1 VTDIWVMNSQHWLN
15 QTFAGVSGYNP
26 VQETGVTGWNTMY
39 ALTRALQHEL
49 GITALSDNFGPTT
62 LSRLTSQFPTIS
74 ATTQNTNSRVAGI
87 IQCALWC
94 KGYSGGGSFG
104 TWDSSVSNSVS
115 AVNSDMGLGSAAS
128 FSPKAVKSLLT
139 MDAYVVV
146 NGGSSDIRTVQQW
159 MNGNYRSRQDF
170 YVMPC
175 DGHYSRDVQRGL
187 LYAIQ
192 YELGMADGTANGNF
206 GPGTQSGLQ
215 TQGVFGQGAADSA
228 RHLVRLFQGALRF
241 NGYSPPFDGN
251 FGAVT
256 ASETSD
262 FQEFVRL
269 PDTSSANFAT
279 WASLLVSTGDPNRA
293 ATAADTST
301 PLTSSSAATLHGAGY
316 RTIGRYLNG
325 TSKRIAPGELNV
337 IFNAGLTAYPVYQEY
352 NSASQYFDDAQGY
365 TQGVAAVRRA
375 RQLGMK
381 AGTVIYF
388 PVDYDPTDDE
398 ISAVIIPYFN
408 GVKRGVQTS
417 TSVAYQIGVYGT
429 RNVCSRVS
437 AQGLAMSSFIAGM
450 STGWSGNLGFT
461 LPENWAYDQIQNLT
475 VSGLEIDK
483 DVKSPLALP
492 IGSNDVLDT
501 PVDHSGASPAFDD
514 FFWWITE
521 LTHLAETAV
530 APYSLVLSSTDV
542 YELVLHQLQVSHRPT
557 PNYDDLMWRAYTPEP
572 EVISTNPI
580 FAAAMAQSR
589 ADFEATATP
598 QPATATYRGQIDH
611 WAASARAYLNYGA
624 YTQSDS
630 TQIGD
635 LGSWALDLVTCWG
648 DYADSRHALSYM
660 AGARSWMHEHIGTTN
675 PSKFGLLDLI
685 SDVDAYIVEHQ
696 RNADPGRPLSDIVRE
711 ILVECAA
718 DPRWRYQQFLDW
730 RFGSRTALEAA
741 ARDAFQSPNLWIS
754 TPVGA
759 KAGGRLPGDAGVAGV
774 DPDGAEL
781 ASELDETVIGFADRI
796 MAFVNDSDPNA

>member
-1 VTDIWVMNSQHWLN
+1 MADQWVMNSQHWLN

-26 VQETGVTGWNTMY
+26 VQETGNTGWNTMY

-49 GITALSDNFGPTT
+49 GITALSDNFGATT
-62 LSRLTSQFPTIS
+62 LSRLTSQFPAIS
-74 ATTQNTNSRVAGI
+74 ATTQNSNPRVAGI

-94 KGYSGGGSFG
+94 KGYSGGGTFG
-104 TWDSSVSNSVS
+104 TWDGVVSSSVST
-115 AVNSDMGLGSAAS
+115 VNSDMGLGTAS
-128 FSPKAVKSLLT
+128 SLSPKAVKSLLT

-146 NGGSSDIRTVQQW
+146 NGGSPDVRTVQQW
-159 MNGNYRSRQDF
+159 MNGTYRSRQDF

-215 TQGVFGQGAADSA
+215 SQGVFGQGVSDGSH
-228 RHLVRLFQGALRF
+228 HLVRLFQGALRF
-241 NGYSPPFDGN
+241 NGYSPPFNGSFD
-251 FGAVT
+251 AVT
-256 ASETSD
+256 ASETSN

-269 PDTSSANFAT
+269 PDTSSANFPT
-279 WASLLVSTGDPNRA
+279 WASLLVSTGDPNRS
-293 ATAADTST
+293 ATAADAST
-301 PLTSSSAATLHGAGY
+301 PLTTSTATGLHSAGY

-325 TSKRIAPGELNV
+325 TTKRIAPGEFDV
-337 IFNAGLTAYPVYQEY
+337 IFNAGLTVYPIYQEY
-352 NSASQYFDDAQGY
+352 NNAAQYFDDAQGY
-365 TQGVAAVRRA
+365 AQGVAAVRRA

-381 AGTVIYF
+381 AGTTIYF

-398 ISAVIIPYFN
+398 ISAVVLPYFN

-417 TSVAYQIGVYGT
+417 TSVAFQVGVYGT
-429 RNVCSRVS
+429 RNVCGRVS
-437 AQGLAMSSFIAGM
+437 AQGLAVSSFIAGM

-475 VSGLEIDK
+475 ISGLEIDK
-483 DVKSPLALP
+483 DVKSPFALP
-492 IGSNDVLDT
+492 SDSSDVLDT
-501 PVDHSGASPAFDD
+501 PIDFVGSAPAFDD

-530 APYSLVLSSTDV
+530 GSNLLLSNTDV
-542 YELVLHQLQVSHRPT
+542 YELVLHQLQVSHLPT
-557 PNYDDLMWRAYTPEP
+557 PNYDDLSWRAYTPEP
-572 EVISTNPI
+572 EAISTNA
-580 FAAAMAQSR
+580 FFSAAMAQSR

-598 QPATATYRGQIDH
+598 QPTTATYQGQIDH

-624 YTQSDS
+624 YTGSDS
-630 TQIGD
+630 TQVGD

-648 DYADSRHALSYM
+648 DYAAARNAGTYM
-660 AGARSWMHEHIGTTN
+660 TGARSWMHEHIGTTT
-675 PSKFGLLDLI
+675 PSKFGLVDLI

-696 RNADPGRPLSDIVRE
+696 RNADPARPLSDIVRE

-718 DPRWRYQQFLDW
+718 DPRWRYQQFLAW
-730 RFGSRTALEAA
+730 RFGSRTALESA
-741 ARDAFQSPNLWIS
+741 ARDALRSPSPWIS
-754 TPVGA
+754 IPVWA
-759 KAGGRLPGDAGVAGV
+759 KYGGRLPGDPGVEGV

-796 MAFVNDSDPNA
+796 MAFVNDSAPNA